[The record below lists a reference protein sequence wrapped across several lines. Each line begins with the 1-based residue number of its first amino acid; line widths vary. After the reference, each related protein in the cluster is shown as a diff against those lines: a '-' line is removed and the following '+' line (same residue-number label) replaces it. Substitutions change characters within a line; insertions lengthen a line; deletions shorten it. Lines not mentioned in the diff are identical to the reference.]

1 MDTARWGREQVL
13 ALAPDASSTRAAEAV
28 ARPSTWDGLGGA
40 GAVVWGACR
49 GSGQRPYQVCA
60 ELSEPAF
67 QCTCP
72 SRKFP
77 CKHAIAL
84 LLLWSDGA
92 VPAADAAPGWV
103 EEWLAARRTTAARRA
118 DADADADAAG
128 EAAGDGPARKPDP
141 KTAARRE
148 RRVDDGVA
156 ELDRWLRDQV
166 THGLTG
172 AERASYR
179 LWDDA
184 ARRLVDAQA
193 PALAGQLRSLAAVPR
208 RGADWPD
215 RLLAEYALLHL
226 LVRAHL
232 RRADLPEPL
241 RETVRARIG
250 FTVPQ
255 DEVLRGERVRDR
267 WFVAGAVDTER
278 DNLIIRRVWLRGR
291 EQGRPALVLAF
302 GAPGRSLDVSLVVGT
317 TIDADLAFYPGAQP
331 LRALVADRHGV
342 PGYEPP
348 GGTTIEGLLG
358 EYAAALARDPWLD
371 RWPAVLRDV
380 RPARRD
386 QRWHLAD
393 SGGAAIPLTT
403 TDPWRLLAASGAR
416 PMTVAGEWTPGGL
429 TPLSAWSDE
438 GRVIL

>member
-1 MDTARWGREQVL
+1 MSERWGREQVL
-13 ALAPDASSTRAAEAV
+13 ALAPDASSARTAETV
-28 ARPSTWDGLGGA
+28 ARPPKWAGLGGTVDA
-40 GAVVWGACR
+40 VWGECR
-49 GSGQRPYQVCA
+49 GSGNRPYQVCA
-60 ELSEPAF
+60 ELSEPTF
-67 QCTCP
+67 RCTCP

-84 LLLWSDGA
+84 LLLWSEGA
-92 VPAADAAPGWV
+92 VPATASGATPGWAA
-103 EEWLAARRTTAARRA
+103 EWLAERRA
-118 DADADADAAG
+118 GAGRDAATG
-128 EAAGDGPARKPDP
+128 GGAPTGTTPTPRTPDP
-141 KTAARRE
+141 KTAERRE
-148 RRVDDGVA
+148 QRVDDGVA

-166 THGLTG
+166 THGLTQ
-172 AERASYR
+172 AERAPYQ

-193 PALAGQLRSLAAVPR
+193 PGLAGQLRALAGLPR
-208 RGADWPD
+208 RHIAWPE

-226 LVRAHL
+226 LVRAHQ
-232 RRADLPEPL
+232 RRAELPTPL

-255 DEVLRGERVRDR
+255 DEVLRGARVRDR
-267 WFVAGAVDTER
+267 WFVAGTVDTER

-291 EQGRPALVLAF
+291 DGGRPALVLAF
-302 GAPGRSLDVSLVVGT
+302 AAPGRSLDVSLVAGT
-317 TIDADLAFYPGAQP
+317 TIDAELAFYPGAQP
-331 LRALVADRHGV
+331 LRALVAERYGV

-348 GGTTIEGLLG
+348 VGTTIEGMLD

-386 QRWHLAD
+386 DRWHLLDA
-393 SGGAAIPLTT
+393 GGAVPLATT
-403 TDPWRLLAASGAR
+403 APWRLLAASGGR

-429 TPLSAWSDE
+429 VPLSGWYDE
-438 GRVIL
+438 GRVVL